1 MTIKIIGGGTSRTM
15 RAHWA
20 ASETG
25 IKYESALIGPRT
37 GETQTKEFK
46 ALNAK
51 EKIPV
56 LIQDDLVLSESA
68 AIVAH
73 LGRLHGSLLP
83 TSPELLARYG
93 EWQSCILMELDAQ
106 CLYIMRK
113 HGDLAHIYGDA
124 TAAMDTAQ
132 AGFSKQIKLAVTA
145 LQNNNYLVGD
155 EFSGVDILLTT
166 CLDWAVAY
174 KFSLDPVLMDYL
186 KAIHSR
192 PAYQAAY
199 AHNFS
204 ISAVPN

>member
-25 IKYESALIGPRT
+25 IAYQSELIGPRT

-56 LIQDDLVLSESA
+56 LIQDALVLTESA

-73 LGRLHGSLLP
+73 LGRLHGTLLP
-83 TSPELLARYG
+83 TSPELLARYD
-93 EWQSCILMELDAQ
+93 EWQSFILMELDAQ
-106 CLYIMRK
+106 SLYIMRK
-113 HGDLAHIYGDA
+113 HGDLAHIYGEA
-124 TAAMDTAQ
+124 AAAMDTAR
-132 AGFSKQIKLAVTA
+132 AGFSKQIKLAATA
-145 LQNNNYLVGD
+145 LQNNNHLLGN
-155 EFSGVDILLTT
+155 EFSGIDILLTT

-174 KFSLDPVLMDYL
+174 KISLDPVLMEYL
-186 KAIHSR
+186 KTIHSR

-204 ISAVPN
+204 ISAAPN